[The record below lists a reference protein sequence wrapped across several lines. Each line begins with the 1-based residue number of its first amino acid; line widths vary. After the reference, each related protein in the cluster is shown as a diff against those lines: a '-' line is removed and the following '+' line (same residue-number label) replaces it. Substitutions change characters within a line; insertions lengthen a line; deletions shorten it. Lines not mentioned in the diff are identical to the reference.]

1 MFRDVRDEF
10 GGFGT
15 EYLAQ
20 IYFKPWPHGSVFFIG
35 LIFGYIIHEIRP
47 KKLSKVNS
55 LII

>member
-1 MFRDVRDEF
+1 MFRDVTDAF
-10 GGFGT
+10 GGFT
-15 EYLAQ
+15 EFMAQ